1 MKSEFKSGDRIVGSF
16 GAHTLTADEVQ
27 RLNDGGKA
35 VLLPDR
41 VVIIDPEIMTKS
53 VEGVSRAAMA
63 FSELSKVSDDQI
75 TFFFRNF
82 ATRLE
87 DDVCFAPVS
96 DANAV
101 DVRSAESR
109 GRSIGRLQITAKMR
123 REMVESARLWAE
135 SPVRKELVVEHVDH
149 GSWSV
154 DKVASPLG
162 VVAFVFEGRPNVC
175 VDATGVLRTGN
186 TCVFRIGSD
195 AIGTAQAIM
204 QHCLVPALVEAG
216 LPESSVVLLDESD
229 RSSGFAL
236 FSDRRVCLA
245 VARGSGS
252 AVSDL
257 GFVAQSHGIST
268 SLHGTGGAWMIV
280 GDSVDLDWFA
290 ETMKHSLDR
299 KVCNTLNVCCVPR
312 SRWNEIATVLVD
324 QLERFS
330 TSSKSPARLHVVGLR
345 DEELDALRRDHIEI
359 DGETESAL
367 ATEWEW
373 DVVPELFLVVTD
385 SINAAFDLC
394 NRYSPQFVVSVL
406 TADAAEHESAWHV
419 LNAPFVG
426 NGFTRW
432 VDGQYALGRPELGL
446 SNWQS
451 GRALGRGG
459 ILSGDDIRT
468 FRYRMHQSDPTIHR

>member
-1 MKSEFKSGDRIVGSF
+1 V
-16 GAHTLTADEVQ
+16 
-27 RLNDGGKA
+27 
-35 VLLPDR
+35 
-41 VVIIDPEIMTKS
+41 
-53 VEGVSRAAMA
+53 
-63 FSELSKVSDDQI
+63 
-75 TFFFRNF
+75 
-82 ATRLE
+82 
-87 DDVCFAPVS
+87 
-96 DANAV
+96 
-101 DVRSAESR
+101 
-109 GRSIGRLQITAKMR
+109 
-123 REMVESARLWAE
+123 
-135 SPVRKELVVEHVDH
+135 
-149 GSWSV
+149 
-154 DKVASPLG
+154 
-162 VVAFVFEGRPNVC
+162 
-175 VDATGVLRTGN
+175 
-186 TCVFRIGSD
+186 
-195 AIGTAQAIM
+195 
-204 QHCLVPALVEAG
+204 
-216 LPESSVVLLDESD
+216 
-229 RSSGFAL
+229 
-236 FSDRRVCLA
+236 
-245 VARGSGS
+245 
-252 AVSDL
+252 
-257 GFVAQSHGIST
+257 
-268 SLHGTGGAWMIV
+268 
-280 GDSVDLDWFA
+280 
-290 ETMKHSLDR
+290 
-299 KVCNTLNVCCVPR
+299 
-312 SRWNEIATVLVD
+312 NEIATVLVD

-330 TSSKSPARLHVVGLR
+330 ISSKSPARLHVVGLR